1 MSQDRGDADNASRMT
16 RQYTRQ
22 IGDRIERTVS
32 DHDPRWLVRHR
43 VERDAVS
50 ERERRSE
57 ADRGPGEIEIAAD
70 RIPDRNREDHNSDSS
85 EGVTPPSR
93 NAARRKRNGF
103 VDLAW
108 AVPHGRIR

>member
-1 MSQDRGDADNASRMT
+1 MSQDRGNADNASRMT

-22 IGDRIERTVS
+22 IGDRIERTIS

-57 ADRGPGEIEIAAD
+57 ADRGPGKIEIAAD
-70 RIPDRNREDHNSDSS
+70 RIPDRNREDHNSESN
-85 EGVTPPSR
+85 EGVTTPSG
-93 NAARRKRNGF
+93 NTARRQGKGY
-103 VDLAW
+103 DACPW
-108 AVPHGRIR
+108 